1 MPIFAG
7 RGISSLTGI
16 SSGQWKQVRAAFP
29 ALPAGLG
36 PRAAARR
43 LLLARLAARRL
54 ASGRWTARL
63 EGKPPSGGPTAYV
76 SAHLG
81 SLQGLRY
88 TLRALGVPAAT
99 VLGPHNLERSAAEKQ
114 DRLFDSR
121 HPLDFPHFFPAAKV
135 HRLRAALRMGSLILA
150 ADLPAEDAV
159 VVSFLGGR
167 LRVDPRPFRLARAAR
182 VPCRPAF
189 LTLPA
194 GRWTLTLGEVLPTAE
209 DAALAAYAEC
219 LERAV
224 RRAPADLDGVVY
236 LSLARTSMNE
246 AGG

>member
-1 MPIFAG
+1 MPLLAG
-7 RGISSLTGI
+7 RGVSSLTGI

-36 PRAAARR
+36 PRAAAGR

-63 EGKPPSGGPTAYV
+63 DGRPPSAGPTAYV

-81 SLQGLRY
+81 SLQSLRY
-88 TLRALGVPAAT
+88 TLRARGIPAAN

-114 DRLFDSR
+114 DLLFDVR
-121 HPLDFPHFFPAAKV
+121 HPLDFPHVFPAARV
-135 HRLRAALRMGSLILA
+135 HRLRAALRTGSLILA
-150 ADLPAEDAV
+150 ADLPARDAV
-159 VVSFLGGR
+159 IVPFLGGR
-167 LRVDPRPFRLARAAR
+167 LRLDPRPFRLARGAG

-194 GRWTLTLGEVLPTAE
+194 GRWTLTLGEVLPAAE
-209 DAALAAYAEC
+209 DAALAAFAAC
-219 LERAV
+219 LERVA
-224 RRAPADLDGVVY
+224 RRAPSDLDGVVY
-236 LSLARTSMNE
+236 LNLARSSAAE
-246 AGG
+246 GG